1 MKVLISKSLGTYNLA
16 NPGQKQWSV
25 ELRVIGLQ
33 DSPLVLSATWEE
45 DDEPDID
52 GLAPSGIMDLLEQRF
67 ESYIIDTNREK
78 RRASLAWMREN
89 TEEID
94 KAWAASRV
102 ESFRKE
108 VERLNYKIAFLA
120 REYNLDGA
128 K

>member
-1 MKVLISKSLGTYNLA
+1 MKVFISKSLGTYNWA

-25 ELRVIGLQ
+25 ELRVMGLQ

-45 DDEPDID
+45 DNEPDID
-52 GLAPSGIMDLLEQRF
+52 WLLPSEVMDLLAQRF
-67 ESYIIDTNREK
+67 ESYLIDTSREK
-78 RRASLAWMREN
+78 KRAALSLMREN
-89 TEEID
+89 AEEID

-102 ESFRKE
+102 ESFREE
-108 VERLNYKIAFLA
+108 VESLNRKIAFLT

>member
-1 MKVLISKSLGTYNLA
+1 MNVFISKSLGVYNLA

-25 ELRVIGLQ
+25 ELRVMGLPG
-33 DSPLVLSATWEE
+33 SPVSLAATWEE
-45 DDEPDID
+45 DEEPDID
-52 GLAPSGIMDLLEQRF
+52 GLSPSEVMDLLAQRF

-78 RRASLAWMREN
+78 RRASIAWMREN
-89 TEEID
+89 AEEID

>member
-25 ELRVIGLQ
+25 ELRVMGLQ

>member
-1 MKVLISKSLGTYNLA
+1 MKVFISKSLGAYNWA

-25 ELRVIGLQ
+25 ELRVMGLQ
-33 DSPLVLSATWEE
+33 DSPLVLSATLEE

-52 GLAPSGIMDLLEQRF
+52 GFSPSEVMDLLVQRF

-78 RRASLAWMREN
+78 RRTSLAWMREN

-102 ESFRKE
+102 ESFREE
-108 VERLNYKIAFLA
+108 VEILNRKIASLT
-120 REYNLDGA
+120 REYNLGGS

>member
-1 MKVLISKSLGTYNLA
+1 MKVFISKSLGTYNLA
-16 NPGQKQWSV
+16 NHGQKQWSV
-25 ELRVIGLQ
+25 ELRVMGLQ
-33 DSPLVLSATWEE
+33 DSPLVLWATWEE

-52 GLAPSGIMDLLEQRF
+52 GLSPSEVMDLLERRF
-67 ESYIIDTNREK
+67 ESYLIDTSREK

-89 TEEID
+89 AEEID

-102 ESFRKE
+102 ESFREE
-108 VERLNYKIAFLA
+108 VESLNRKIAFLT